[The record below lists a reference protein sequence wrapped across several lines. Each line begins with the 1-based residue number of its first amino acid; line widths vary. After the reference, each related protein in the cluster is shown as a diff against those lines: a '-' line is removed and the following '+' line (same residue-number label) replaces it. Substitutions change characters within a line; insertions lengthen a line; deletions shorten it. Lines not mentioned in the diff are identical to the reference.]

1 MGCECIPPPPIF
13 DLPPPP
19 DPTLIWHLISDE
31 PESALRKVR
40 LQTCEFNPIYEFI
53 GLEGTLK
60 GLILFGVSC
69 FLTVLFTV
77 CTVTICYQKLCRR
90 KCPKRSPS
98 SSGDTSSKFNSSS
111 DTIVTNGVTPITQWN
126 PRSPQFVTIG
136 MPQYGSASVNNIAS
150 NNTLLI
156 RSQPVMGLQSSTTMM
171 RIPKPQQPRSFAV
184 RQPIDQTSAYCTLNR
199 HYEEIP
205 VNYAMPPSNSGTS
218 TIPTSFSHNF
228 NRGPSQRR
236 FIEQQQQQPT
246 QAMLFLDRLAA
257 AQNNIERKPPPTCRP
272 PPPPSDSSTN
282 RSSASTD
289 ELDGSSM
296 DAEIEVINRQQHCSP
311 INSRQSE
318 FGGRE
323 SGYGTG
329 PSRLWNHQS
338 PRAPPK
344 TILKDSSSPPSTTST
359 NASPPSLKTALCGN
373 SNNNDSQKPMTY
385 V

>member
-1 MGCECIPPPPIF
+1 MGCECIPPPPVF

-19 DPTLIWHLISDE
+19 DPSLIWHLISDE
-31 PESALRKVR
+31 PESVLRKVR

-53 GLEGTLK
+53 GLEGTLQ
-60 GLILFGVSC
+60 GLLIFGLSC
-69 FLTVLFTV
+69 FLTVLFIV
-77 CTVTICYQKLCRR
+77 CLATLCYQKICRR
-90 KCPKRSPS
+90 KHPKRSPS
-98 SSGDTSSKFNSSS
+98 STADSSKFNSSS
-111 DTIVTNGVTPITQWN
+111 DTIVTNGAALPQSQWN

-150 NNTLLI
+150 NTSLI
-156 RSQPVMGLQSSTTMM
+156 RSQPVMGIQSSTTMM
-171 RIPKPQQPRSFAV
+171 RIPRHPQQQPRSMAV
-184 RQPIDQTSAYCTLNR
+184 RQPMDQGSAYCTLNR

-205 VNYAMPPSNSGTS
+205 VNYALPPSTASS

-228 NRGPSQRR
+228 VRGSSRR
-236 FIEQQQQQPT
+236 FEEQPT
-246 QAMLFLDRLAA
+246 QAMLFLDRLA
-257 AQNNIERKPPPTCRP
+257 QNVERKPPPTSKPP
-272 PPPPSDSSTN
+272 PPPPSDSLN

-289 ELDGSSM
+289 ELDGSSL
-296 DAEIEVINRQQHCSP
+296 DAEIEVINRQHCSP

-338 PRAPPK
+338 PRAPPR
-344 TILKDSSSPPSTTST
+344 TLKEFSPASSNSSS
-359 NASPPSLKTALCGN
+359 AKFPPSLKLCGN
-373 SNNNDSQKPMTY
+373 NNVNTNDSQNPMTY